1 MRHLLRLFD
10 YPGKAVDAVAAPDP
24 LIVGPAAEIVEIG
37 EQFGHFPP
45 LSGATG
51 SPLDCRRGHL
61 RPGQVV
67 ERGPRWA
74 RVRTPATVPVA
85 RRRS

>member
-67 ERGPRWA
+67 ERGPDGHGSGP
-74 RVRTPATVPVA
+74 PATVPVA